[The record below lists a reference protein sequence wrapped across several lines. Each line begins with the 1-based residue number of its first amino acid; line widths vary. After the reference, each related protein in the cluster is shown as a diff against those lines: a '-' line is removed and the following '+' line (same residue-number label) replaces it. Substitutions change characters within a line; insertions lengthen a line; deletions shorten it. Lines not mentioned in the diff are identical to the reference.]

1 MLLVIVKAN
10 LYGDNSFTTNGNFL
24 VSNYGVKYNL
34 LLTVNNIEILFKF
47 KCGTDEI
54 QSLAFQNVLAN
65 SMRKKNGVREV
76 EKILEMDFDSNAG
89 RQMMIKALIRAVEYT

>member
-1 MLLVIVKAN
+1 MLSTEHRKN
-10 LYGDNSFTTNGNFL
+10 D
-24 VSNYGVKYNL
+24 
-34 LLTVNNIEILFKF
+34 
-47 KCGTDEI
+47 GTDEI

-89 RQMMIKALIRAVEYT
+89 RQMMIKALIRAVEYTRINDLRSGLASVRHY